1 MCQAAALQLGQ
12 AEAAGLRGRDHV
24 VELVELL
31 SAYSPNPARTSCWPA
46 RSTSLVAEELKVCV
60 WIFDSQVS
68 RCSPI
73 KGIKRARLNAVD
85 GDARWWRKGCAGP
98 KPNPNPNR
106 LKLPLEVKLGLTMH
120 TLLYHTK

>member
-1 MCQAAALQLGQ
+1 M
-12 AEAAGLRGRDHV
+12 
-24 VELVELL
+24 
-31 SAYSPNPARTSCWPA
+31 
-46 RSTSLVAEELKVCV
+46 VAEELKVCV